1 MSRRALAKIQ
11 ELDFGGAILRFRRQ
25 ALMGRLWNK
34 YALNGENYRRAW
46 EEEFAEC
53 FERVAGFQGGEG
65 VDSERRRVGTRAE
78 AHVHFACLLHE

>member
-34 YALNGENYRRAW
+34 YALNGGNYRRAW

-53 FERVAGFQGGEG
+53 FERVAGFKVGKGLTAKDGGSALG
-65 VDSERRRVGTRAE
+65 LKPTFILR
-78 AHVHFACLLHE
+78 CLLHE